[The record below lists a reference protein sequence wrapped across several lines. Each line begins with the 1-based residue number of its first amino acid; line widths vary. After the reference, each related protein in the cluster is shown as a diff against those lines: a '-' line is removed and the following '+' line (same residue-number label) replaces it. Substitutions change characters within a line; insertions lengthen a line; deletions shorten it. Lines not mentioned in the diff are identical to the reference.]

1 MDACNYP
8 RAGFGYDS
16 HVFEDGRRLVL
27 CGVEVPGCAG
37 LKAHSD
43 GDAPIHALIDA
54 LLGAAA
60 LGDIG
65 SHFPD
70 KDERWRGADSKQLL
84 ARTVGLLRDAGW
96 RPWNADVTIVCEKPK
111 IAPFAAAM
119 RESLASVLNIDPSSV
134 SVKGKTNEGMDAVG
148 AGRGLAAYA
157 AVSIAPIS

>member
-70 KDERWRGADSKQLL
+70 KDERWRGADSKQIL

-119 RESLASVLNIDPSSV
+119 RESLASVLNIEPSSV